1 MSRPRTQAE
10 YLARLIPPSVQ
21 ALSRRAVITRALGAG
36 ALLGLG
42 GSLAACGDDDDSG
55 GAATTSGGTSA
66 APTTGA
72 SGTTAA
78 PGTTVAAGTTTGGTG
93 GGAIPAASGTIT
105 LGSNASDDVPKG
117 VLASLVKAFT
127 DANPDAD
134 VPINTI
140 EHETFQENISNYL
153 QGNPDD
159 VWTWFAGYRMQ
170 FFAER
175 GLAGDISDVWK
186 NLTGYTD
193 AFKNA
198 STSSDGKQYFVPQS
212 YYPWAVFFRKS
223 VWDEKGYEIP
233 TTFDE
238 MNTLA
243 ATMQDD
249 GLIPFAFADK
259 DGWPAMGTFDILN
272 MRINGYDFH
281 ISLMAGDE
289 SWESAEVKNVFD
301 TWRGI
306 LPLHQ
311 PDSLGRTWQEAAQSL
326 VSKEA
331 GMYLLGM
338 FVSEQFPEAD
348 REDVDFFKYPELD
361 SNIGSG
367 AIDAPI
373 DGMMMAPDP
382 DNEEGAKALL
392 TWFGSDGA
400 GTIIN
405 TENPGAIAANSGA
418 DTSMF
423 NDLKNR
429 AVELVGS
436 ADAIAQFLD
445 RDTRPDFASTVMIP
459 SLQEF
464 IRNPDDIDGL
474 TKSIEEQKKSIFT
487 D

>member
-10 YLARLIPPSVQ
+10 YLARLVPPSVQ

-42 GSLAACGDDDDSG
+42 GSLAACGGDDDDSTS
-55 GAATTSGGTSA
+55 ATTSGGTSA
-66 APTTGA
+66 GTSGA
-72 SGTTAA
+72 TNPATTATSTSGSTA
-78 PGTTVAAGTTTGGTG
+78 GTG
-93 GGAIPAASGTIT
+93 GGSIPAASGTIT
-105 LGSNASDDVPKG
+105 LGSNASDDVPKD
-117 VLASLVKAFT
+117 VLAKMVAAFT
-127 DANPDAD
+127 DANPDAE

-175 GLAGDISDVWK
+175 GLAGDVSSVWE
-186 NLTGYTD
+186 NLTGFTD
-193 AFKNA
+193 AFKAA

-212 YYPWAVFFRKS
+212 YYPWAIFYRKS
-223 VWDEKGYEIP
+223 VWEDGGYEVP

-238 MNTLA
+238 LTTLA
-243 ATMQDD
+243 QTMQDD
-249 GLIPFAFADK
+249 GLVPFAFADI

-281 ISLMAGDE
+281 VSLMAGDE
-289 SWESAEVKNVFD
+289 SWESDQVKKVFD
-301 TWRGI
+301 TWKGI
-306 LPLHQ
+306 LPYHQ
-311 PDSLGRTWQEAAQSL
+311 PDALGRTWQEAAQSL
-326 VSKEA
+326 VAKEA
-331 GMYLLGM
+331 GMYLLGL
-338 FVSEQFPEAD
+338 FVSQQFPEAD
-348 REDVDFFKYPELD
+348 IGDLDFFNYPEID
-361 SNIGSG
+361 SNVGAGS
-367 AIDAPI
+367 IDAPI
-373 DGMMMAPDP
+373 DGMMMAADP
-382 DNEEGAKALL
+382 SNEEGAQALL
-392 TWFGSDGA
+392 TWFGSADC

-405 TENPGAIAANSGA
+405 TNDPGQIAANSGA

-423 NDLKNR
+423 TDLKNR
-429 AVELVGS
+429 AVELVGGAES
-436 ADAIAQFLD
+436 IAQFLD

-464 IRNPDDIDGL
+464 IKNPDDIDGL
-474 TKSIEEQKKSIFT
+474 TKSIEAQKKSIFT

>member
-10 YLARLIPPSVQ
+10 YLARLVPPSMM
-21 ALSRRAVITRALGAG
+21 ALKTSRRAVITRALGAG

-42 GSLAACGDDDDSG
+42 GSLVGCGGDDDDGASATTAG
-55 GAATTSGGTSA
+55 GASPGTSSPGTA
-66 APTTGA
+66 
-72 SGTTAA
+72 GTTA
-78 PGTTVAAGTTTGGTG
+78 GTTGEPS
-93 GGAIPAASGTIT
+93 GAVPAASGTIT

-117 VLASLVKAFT
+117 VLASMVGAFT
-127 DANPDAD
+127 DANADAE

-175 GLAGDISDVWK
+175 GLAGDISDVWT
-186 NLTGYTD
+186 NFSGFTD

-198 STSSDGKQYFVPQS
+198 STSSDDKQYFVPQS

-223 VWDEKGYEIP
+223 VWEEHGYEVP
-233 TTFDE
+233 ETFDE
-238 MNTLA
+238 MTTLA
-243 ATMQDD
+243 QTMQDD
-249 GLIPFAFADK
+249 GLIPFAFADI

-281 ISLMAGDE
+281 ISLMAGEE

-306 LPLHQ
+306 LPYHQ
-311 PDSLGRTWQEAAQSL
+311 PDALGRTWQEAAQALASG
-326 VSKEA
+326 EA
-331 GMYLLGM
+331 AMYLLGM

-348 REDVDFFKYPELD
+348 REDIDFFKYPELD

-373 DGMMMAPDP
+373 DGMMMAASP

-392 TWFGSDGA
+392 TWFGSADV

-405 TENPGAIAANSGA
+405 TENPGAIAANSEA

-459 SLQEF
+459 ALQDF

-474 TKSIEEQKKSIFT
+474 TSSIESQKQSIFT

>member
-1 MSRPRTQAE
+1 V
-10 YLARLIPPSVQ
+10 L
-21 ALSRRAVITRALGAG
+21 TRALGAG

-42 GSLAACGDDDDSG
+42 GALVGCGGDDDD
-55 GAATTSGGTSA
+55 GASATTAGGTSPGTSSPGTA
-66 APTTGA
+66 
-72 SGTTAA
+72 GTTA
-78 PGTTVAAGTTTGGTG
+78 GTTGEPSGEV
-93 GGAIPAASGTIT
+93 PAATGTIT
-105 LGSNASDDVPKG
+105 LGSNASDEVPKG
-117 VLASLVKAFT
+117 VLASMVAAFT
-127 DANPDAD
+127 DANADAD

-140 EHETFQENISNYL
+140 DHNTFQENISNYL

-175 GLAGDISDVWK
+175 GLAGDVSSIWENFS
-186 NLTGYTD
+186 GFTD
-193 AFKNA
+193 AFKAA
-198 STSSDGKQYFVPQS
+198 STGLDGKQYFVPQS

-223 VWDEKGYEIP
+223 VWEDNGYEVP
-233 TTFDE
+233 ATFDDL
-238 MNTLA
+238 NTLA
-243 ATMQDD
+243 AQMQDD

-311 PDSLGRTWQEAAQSL
+311 PDALGRTWQEAAQSL
-326 VSKEA
+326 VGKEA

-348 REDVDFFKYPELD
+348 LEDLDFFNFPEID
-361 SNIGSG
+361 SNVGAG

-373 DGMMMAPDP
+373 DGMMMAADP
-382 DNEEGAKALL
+382 ENDEGALALL
-392 TWFGSDGA
+392 SWFGSADC

-405 TENPGAIAANSGA
+405 TENPGQIAANSEA

-423 NDLKNR
+423 SELKNR
-429 AVELVGS
+429 GVELVSS

-459 SLQEF
+459 ALQEF
-464 IRNPDDIDGL
+464 IRNPDDIEGL
-474 TKSIEEQKKSIFT
+474 TSSIESQKQSIFT

>member
-10 YLARLIPPSVQ
+10 YLARLVPPSVM
-21 ALSRRAVITRALGAG
+21 ALKASRRAVLSRALGAG

-42 GSLAACGDDDDSG
+42 GSLAGCGGDDDD
-55 GAATTSGGTSA
+55 GASATTAGGTSPGTSSPGTA
-66 APTTGA
+66 
-72 SGTTAA
+72 GTTA
-78 PGTTVAAGTTTGGTG
+78 GTTGEPS
-93 GGAIPAASGTIT
+93 GAVPAATGTIT
-105 LGSNASDDVPKG
+105 LGSNASDEVPKG
-117 VLASLVKAFT
+117 VLASMVAAFT

-140 EHETFQENISNYL
+140 DHNTFQENISNYL

-175 GLAGDISDVWK
+175 GLAGDVSPIWENFS
-186 NLTGYTD
+186 GFTD
-193 AFKNA
+193 AFKAA
-198 STSSDGKQYFVPQS
+198 STGLDGKQYFVPQS

-223 VWDEKGYEIP
+223 VWEDNGYEVP
-233 TTFDE
+233 ATFDDL
-238 MNTLA
+238 NTLA
-243 ATMQDD
+243 AQMQDD

-311 PDSLGRTWQEAAQSL
+311 PDALGRTWQEAAQSF
-326 VSKEA
+326 VAKEA

-338 FVSEQFPEAD
+338 FVSQQFPEAD
-348 REDVDFFKYPELD
+348 LEDLDFFNYPEID
-361 SNIGSG
+361 SNVGAG

-373 DGMMMAPDP
+373 DGMMMAADP
-382 DNEEGAKALL
+382 ENDEGALALL
-392 TWFGSDGA
+392 SWFGSADC

-405 TENPGAIAANSGA
+405 TEDPGQIAANSEA

-423 NDLKNR
+423 SELKNR
-429 AVELVGS
+429 GVELVSS

-459 SLQEF
+459 ALQEF

-474 TKSIEEQKKSIFT
+474 TASIESQKQSIFT